1 MKDPQSVI
9 LYPQATEKAVKLIE
23 SENKLIFVVN
33 KSANKSDIKM
43 AIETLFEVKVKSV
56 SVEITP
62 DGKKRAYVRLAPEFM
77 ADEIASKLGMI

>member
-23 SENKLIFVVN
+23 SENKLIFIV
-33 KSANKSDIKM
+33 ANAATKSDVRK
-43 AIETLFEVKVKSV
+43 AIETLFEVKVKNV
-56 SVEITP
+56 TVEITP
-62 DGKKRAYVRLAPEFM
+62 EGKKRAYVRLAPEFM

>member
-23 SENKLIFVVN
+23 SENKLIFVVDR
-33 KSANKSDIKM
+33 SASKADVKM

-56 SVEITP
+56 SVQITP
-62 DGKKRAYVRLAPEFM
+62 QGKKRAYVRLAPEFM

>member
-23 SENKLIFVVN
+23 SENKLIFVVDR
-33 KSANKSDIKM
+33 SASKADVKM

-56 SVEITP
+56 SVQITP